1 LKSEIPVPGTP
12 LIDKC
17 KNDGDIAKLKEKIT
31 KLQPD
36 DLRDDFKEL
45 IELIEQPYPEVK
57 VDVISK

>member
-1 LKSEIPVPGTP
+1 